1 MKVTSDE
8 RGVTLIETTVAVF
21 IAVVGVFSLGSV
33 ILTATAANKNQGTE
47 KTRAV
52 VYAQDKMEKLLSLDF
67 TNCTAPVAS
76 QPSSC
81 NTTGITDAGWTTG
94 LLAGGPI
101 SSTQVTGP
109 PTATN
114 CPSAAGASVGYMD
127 FLDASGIQIPAP
139 PAGGP
144 CSGAATN
151 LAYIREWSIADLNS
165 FTGGPALKQI
175 TVAVYSQLGV
185 NAEGGK
191 PIVLITSVISNP
203 N

>member
-8 RGVTLIETTVAVF
+8 RGVTLIETMAAVL
-21 IAVVGVFSLGSV
+21 IAVIGVFSLGNV
-33 ILTATAANKNQGTE
+33 IFTATATNKNQGTE
-47 KTRAV
+47 KTRAT

-67 TNCTAPVAS
+67 TNCTAPAAS

-81 NTTGITDAGWTTG
+81 NTTGITDARWTTG

-101 SSTQVTGP
+101 SPTQVTGP

-114 CPSAAGASVGYMD
+114 CPSTSGASVGHVD
-127 FLDASGIQIPAP
+127 FLDASGVQIPAP

-144 CSGAATN
+144 CSGATSN
-151 LAYIREWSIADLNS
+151 IAYIREWSIADLTS
-165 FTGGPALKQI
+165 FPGGPALKQI

-191 PIVLITSVISNP
+191 PIVLITSILSNP